1 MSRDG
6 RITGTLE
13 ERPARTDAPT
23 DSRQTR
29 LPLRRGSWWLQP
41 SWPVTLSVLPGVL
54 IAVSVSDASF
64 RIWWRTPKFV
74 TGTTAVL
81 TLTLLA
87 AFVAGVLLASAGTSS
102 ETHKRDHR
110 YVELSPAQQR
120 LLLHAG
126 RLLLA
131 LTFAGYIAWL
141 LIGVLR
147 GLQPAQLFAVT
158 RLEAGAIGEVKRLL
172 TPVAGVTT
180 QTQFGPLAAA
190 CLMLHQR
197 ATGKHHYA
205 AITMLL
211 LLATV
216 RALVHAER
224 LALLELITPMI
235 VLAAAL
241 APTHRTRPRLSRL
254 PSPRRSSGDW
264 KWALAPLFA
273 PLLLIC
279 VFASFEYTRSWNDYY
294 SRQGGS
300 YQEFIVHRLGG
311 YYATAVNNSVLLRD
325 HMAPH
330 LELPYY
336 TVKFLWEF
344 PGLSLLLDQPQL
356 LGIDPKSGWQATL
369 LLYANPEFNN
379 EGGILAPA
387 VDYGGFGAVVLWIVL
402 GYGLGRCY
410 RALKAGH
417 PGALLLYSVLFI
429 GTVELARF
437 FYWGQG
443 RALPGILAAVLLSWA
458 LAKVGN
464 REEEC
469 GDRQV

>member
-1 MSRDG
+1 M
-6 RITGTLE
+6 
-13 ERPARTDAPT
+13 
-23 DSRQTR
+23 
-29 LPLRRGSWWLQP
+29 
-41 SWPVTLSVLPGVL
+41 TLSVVPGVL
-54 IAVSVSDASF
+54 IAASVSDASF

-74 TGTTAVL
+74 TGTMAVL
-81 TLTLLA
+81 VLTLLA
-87 AFVAGVLLASAGTSS
+87 AFVAGVLLASAGTSAK
-102 ETHKRDHR
+102 THKRDHR

-131 LTFAGYIAWL
+131 LTFAGYLAWL

-158 RLEAGAIGEVKRLL
+158 RLEAGAIVEVKRLL

-197 ATGKHHYA
+197 ATGKRHYL

-224 LALLELITPMI
+224 LALLEVLTPLI

-241 APTHRTRPRLSRL
+241 APTRRTRPRRTRPRL

-264 KWALAPLFA
+264 KWALAPLLA

-300 YQEFIVHRLGG
+300 YLEFIVHRLGG
-311 YYATAVNNSVLLRD
+311 YYATAVNNSILLRD

-336 TVKFLWEF
+336 TMKFLWEF
-344 PGLSLLLDQPQL
+344 PGLSLLLDQSQL
-356 LGIDPKSGWQATL
+356 LGIDPRSGWKATL
-369 LLYANPEFNN
+369 SLHANPEFNN

-387 VDYGGFGAVVLWIVL
+387 VDYGAFGAVAFWIVL

-443 RALPGILAAVLLSWA
+443 RAFPGILAAVLLSWA
-458 LAKVGN
+458 LQKVSN
-464 REEEC
+464 REGEC
-469 GDRQV
+469 SGKHG

>member
-1 MSRDG
+1 MSEEG

-13 ERPARTDAPT
+13 KRSGQTNSTTGPRP
-23 DSRQTR
+23 TR

-41 SWPVTLSVLPGVL
+41 SWPVALSVLPGVL
-54 IAVSVSDASF
+54 IATSVSDASF

-74 TGTTAVL
+74 TGTMAVL
-81 TLTLLA
+81 LLTLLA
-87 AFVAGVLLASAGTSS
+87 AFVAGVLLASAGASS
-102 ETHKRDHR
+102 ETHKRHR
-110 YVELSPAQQR
+110 GYVELSPGQQR

-126 RLLLA
+126 RLLLV
-131 LTFAGYIAWL
+131 LTFAGYLAWL

-147 GLQPAQLFAVT
+147 GLQLAQLFAVT
-158 RLEAGAIGEVKRLL
+158 RLETGAIVEVKRLL

-180 QTQFGPLAAA
+180 QTQFGPMAAA

-197 ATGKHHYA
+197 ATGKRHPV

-224 LALLELITPMI
+224 LALLEVITPMI

-241 APTHRTRPRLSRL
+241 APTRRTRPRPS
-254 PSPRRSSGDW
+254 SPRRSSGDW

-279 VFASFEYTRSWNDYY
+279 VFAGFEYTRSWNDYY

-300 YQEFIVHRLGG
+300 YQEFIVQRLGG
-311 YYATAVNNSVLLRD
+311 YYATAVNNSILLRD

-344 PGLSLLLDQPQL
+344 PGVSLLVDQPQL
-356 LGIDPKSGWQATL
+356 LGIEPRSGWKATL
-369 LLYANPEFNN
+369 LLHANPEFNS
-379 EGGILAPA
+379 EGGMLAPV
-387 VDYGGFGAVVLWIVL
+387 VDYGGFGAVVFWIVV

-410 RALKAGH
+410 QALRAGH
-417 PGALLLYSVLFI
+417 PGALLLYSVLFV
-429 GTVELARF
+429 GTVELARY

-443 RALPGILAAVLLSWA
+443 RAFPGILAAVLLAWA
-458 LAKVGN
+458 LHNV
-464 REEEC
+464 R
-469 GDRQV
+469 DRAEKQL

>member
-13 ERPARTDAPT
+13 ERSEKT
-23 DSRQTR
+23 DSTSDHQETR
-29 LPLRRGSWWLQP
+29 LSLRRGSWWLQP
-41 SWPVTLSVLPGVL
+41 SWPVALSVLPGVL
-54 IAVSVSDASF
+54 IAASVSDTSF

-81 TLTLLA
+81 SLTLLA
-87 AFVAGVLLASAGTSS
+87 AFVAGVLLASAGASS
-102 ETHKRDHR
+102 ETHKRDHG

-126 RLLLA
+126 RLLLV
-131 LTFAGYIAWL
+131 LTFAGYLAWL
-141 LIGVLR
+141 LMGVLR
-147 GLQPAQLFAVT
+147 GLQQAQLFAVT
-158 RLEAGAIGEVKRLL
+158 RLEAGAIVEVKHLL

-197 ATGKHHYA
+197 ATGKRHYV

-211 LLATV
+211 LLVTV

-224 LALLELITPMI
+224 LALLEVITPLI

-241 APTHRTRPRLSRL
+241 APTRRTRPRLS
-254 PSPRRSSGDW
+254 SPRRSSGDW

-344 PGLSLLLDQPQL
+344 PGHSMLVDQPQL
-356 LGIDPKSGWQATL
+356 LGIEPRSGWKATL
-369 LLYANPEFNN
+369 SLHANPEFNN

-387 VDYGGFGAVVLWIVL
+387 VDYGGFGAVVFWIVL

-410 RALKAGH
+410 RALRAGD

-443 RALPGILAAVLLSWA
+443 RAFPGILAALLLCRA
-458 LAKVGN
+458 LRKA
-464 REEEC
+464 REA
-469 GDRQV
+469 Q